1 MMDLSTS
8 YMGLDL
14 RHPVVASASPL
25 SSSLDGI
32 KRLEDG
38 GAAAVVMFSLFEEQI
53 QQEMASLDHFT
64 AVGSDSFAESLSY
77 FSAMDD
83 YHVGPDRYLDLVRRG
98 AEAIDIPLIASLNC
112 VTAEGWSDYA
122 RMLADAGAKGIE
134 LNVYYL
140 PADPDMS
147 GEAVE
152 QHYLDALVAAKA
164 ASPVPVGLKVSPFFS
179 AMAHMARR
187 IEEAGAD
194 GLVLFN
200 RFYQPDFDL
209 DELAVA
215 PDLQLSKAAEMRLPL
230 RWIAMLYGRIGIPLA
245 ATTGVQGPEEV
256 IKYVLAG
263 ASAVMTTSALLR
275 NGPAHCQTLVE
286 GLQDWMDRRGYQ
298 SVAEMRGA
306 LSQQNVADPTAF
318 ARANYIRMLE
328 SWKNPYTLSGA

>member
-1 MMDLSTS
+1 MDLTTR
-8 YMGLDL
+8 YLGLDL

-38 GAAAVVMFSLFEEQI
+38 GAAAVVMFSLFEEQL
-53 QQEMASLDHFT
+53 QQEMASVDHLT
-64 AVGSDSFAESLSY
+64 AVGTDSFAESLSY
-77 FSAMDD
+77 FSDLD
-83 YHVGPDRYLDLVRRG
+83 EYHVGPDRYLDLVRRA
-98 AEAIDIPLIASLNC
+98 AESVDIPVIASLNC

-122 RMLADAGAKGIE
+122 ELLADSGASGIE

-140 PADPDMS
+140 PADPEMT
-147 GEAVE
+147 GQTVE
-152 QHYLDALVAAKA
+152 QQYLDALTAAKA
-164 ASPVPVGLKVSPFFS
+164 ASAVPVGLKVSPYFS

-187 IEEAGAD
+187 FEEAGAD

-200 RFYQPDFDL
+200 RFYQPDFDQ
-209 DELAVA
+209 LAVA
-215 PDLQLSKAAEMRLPL
+215 PDLKLSNAIEMRLPL
-230 RWIAMLYGRIGIPLA
+230 RWIAMLYGRVGVPLA
-245 ATTGVQGPEEV
+245 ATTGVQGPDEV

-275 NGPAHCQTLVE
+275 NGPAHCRTLVD
-286 GLQDWMDRRGYQ
+286 GLADWMDRRGYE
-298 SVAEMRGA
+298 SVEEMRGT

-328 SWKNPYTLSGA
+328 GWKNPYTLSGA